1 VREKQEEDMSVRTV
15 LRAAQPDDGRG
26 RRPRCRPILVA
37 AALVALACAAPAAGP
52 ATTALAAPPAPG
64 QPNFGPN
71 VFVFSPGMPQSQI
84 QATVDAVA
92 DQQVPNQFGPQRFA
106 LLFEPGTYGSRAAP
120 LIFQVGYYT
129 TVAGLG
135 ASPSDVT
142 INGAIDVFNQCFSGS
157 CTALVNFWRSLS
169 NLTINV
175 TLPKQPPAYSPTPP
189 DKPGCANT
197 AEFWA
202 TSQAAP
208 VRRVH
213 VNGFFS
219 LMDYCSSPSFS
230 SGGFIADSQFS
241 NSTVLNGSQQQFIV
255 RNSDLDGWK
264 NGVWNQVFMGDTG
277 KVPPQSFGSV
287 AQEAGGPPPY
297 TTLATSPVTREA
309 PFLSVDAAG
318 RFSVF
323 VPSVQLDSV
332 GTTWSGGPTAGSTIP
347 IDRFFVATPA
357 DSVTTINAELA
368 RGQDLILTPGVYHVD
383 RTIVVRRPDT
393 VVLGLGFPT
402 LVPNDGVVAMTVA
415 DVEGVKLAGLLFDA
429 GPVNSPALLQVGTGQ
444 GMEGLGVEPDRRTD
458 PADPTMLQ
466 DVFFR
471 VGGAGPARATTSLTV
486 NSDNVVLDD
495 IWAWRAD
502 HGSGVGWTVNT
513 ADTGVV
519 VNGAA
524 VTAYGLFVEHYQKF
538 NVVWN
543 GENGRTIFFQ
553 NEMPYDPPDQ
563 AAWTHDGTL
572 GFAAYKV
579 ADSVRN
585 HEGWALGAYCFFHVA
600 QLAGETI
607 HASRA
612 FEVPVT
618 PGVRFHDLL
627 TVSLGGV
634 GVIDHVVNDF
644 GGPAE
649 GAKTIPVNVVSY
661 PPAT

>member
-1 VREKQEEDMSVRTV
+1 MSVRTV
-15 LRAAQPDDGRG
+15 FAAA
-26 RRPRCRPILVA
+26 VA
-37 AALVALACAAPAAGP
+37 ALTCAAAWSGA
-52 ATTALAAPPAPG
+52 ATTALAAPPEHA
-64 QPNFGPN
+64 QPSFGPN
-71 VFVFSPGMPQSQI
+71 VFVFTPDMPQSQI

-92 DQQVPNQFGPQRFA
+92 VQQVPNQFGAQRFA
-106 LLFEPGTYGSRAAP
+106 LLFEPGTYGSKAAP

-135 ASPSDVT
+135 ASPRDVV
-142 INGAIDVFNQCFSGS
+142 INGAVDVFNQCFSGS

-175 TLPKQPPAYSPTPP
+175 TLPRTPPAYAPAPP
-189 DKPGCANT
+189 DAPGCANS

-219 LMDYCSSPSFS
+219 LMDYCSNPSFS
-230 SGGFIADSQFS
+230 SGGFIADSQFTG
-241 NSTVLNGSQQQFIV
+241 STVLNGSQQQFIV
-255 RNSDLDGWK
+255 RNTDLDGWT

-277 KVPPQSFGSV
+277 RVPAQSFGSV
-287 AQEAGGPPPY
+287 SQEAGGPPPY

-309 PFLSVDAAG
+309 PFLTVDAAG
-318 RFSVF
+318 RFSVL
-323 VPSVQLDSV
+323 VPALRTDSA
-332 GTTWSGGPTAGSTIP
+332 GTTWSGGATAGTSIP
-347 IDRFFVATPA
+347 IEEFFVARPS
-357 DSVTTINAELA
+357 DSTARIDAALA
-368 RGQDLILTPGVYHVD
+368 SGRNLLLTPGVYHLD
-383 RTIVVRRPDT
+383 RSLVVRRPDT

-402 LVPNDGVVAMTVA
+402 LVPDSGSVAMRVA
-415 DVEGVKLAGLLFDA
+415 DVPGVKLSGMLFDA
-429 GPVNSPALLQVGTGQ
+429 GPVTSPALLQVGSEHG
-444 GMEGLGVEPDRRTD
+444 GHVARDRRASD
-458 PADPTMLQ
+458 PGDPTMIQ

-471 VGGAGPARATTSLTV
+471 VGGVGPASATTNLVV
-486 NSDNVVLDD
+486 NSANVVIDD

-502 HGSGVGWTVNT
+502 HGTGVGWTTNT
-513 ADTGVV
+513 SDTGVL
-519 VNGAA
+519 VNGAD

-538 NVVWN
+538 DVVWN
-543 GENGRTIFFQ
+543 GENGRTVFFQ

-563 AAWTHDGTL
+563 ASWSHDGVL

-579 ADSVRN
+579 ADSVQR
-585 HEGWALGAYCFFHVA
+585 HEGWGLGAYCFFHVNPS
-600 QLAGETI
+600 I

-618 PGVRFHDLL
+618 AGVKLHDIL

-644 GGPAE
+644 GAAAQGSN
-649 GAKTIPVNVVSY
+649 TIPVNVVSY